1 MKTAHSRVAA
11 LLVLVLSGCASSH
24 TVMPFELTDADEV
37 AIKAGV
43 RTSLG
48 NPGSAEFGDMRAT
61 RSTDGVVSVC
71 GWVNSKNGVGR
82 YTGNQLFI
90 GLLNVATRPSIC
102 RFLGQGAMMERY
114 YAARGGRSPP
124 LRRRHWWCW
133 TT

>member
-24 TVMPFELTDADEV
+24 TVMPFQLTDADDV
-37 AIKAGV
+37 VIKAGV
-43 RTSLG
+43 RTSLV
-48 NPGSAEFGDMRAT
+48 NPGSAEFGDVRAT

-90 GLLNVATRPSIC
+90 GLLNVATRPSI
-102 RFLGQGAMMERY
+102 FTLTAISTPEQQTAIT
-114 YAARGGRSPP
+114 
-124 LRRRHWWCW
+124 LRCQKAGI
-133 TT
+133 TL

>member
-24 TVMPFELTDADEV
+24 TVMPFQLTDADEV

-43 RTSLG
+43 LTSLG

-90 GLLNVATRPSIC
+90 GLLNVATRPSI
-102 RFLGQGAMMERY
+102 FTLTAISTPEQQ
-114 YAARGGRSPP
+114 AAIT
-124 LRRRHWWCW
+124 LRCQKAGI
-133 TT
+133 TL

>member
-24 TVMPFELTDADEV
+24 TVMPFQLTDADEV

-48 NPGSAEFGDMRAT
+48 NPGSAEFGDLRAT

-90 GLLNVATRPSIC
+90 GLLNVATRPSI
-102 RFLGQGAMMERY
+102 FTLTAISTPEQQ
-114 YAARGGRSPP
+114 AAIT
-124 LRRRHWWCW
+124 LRCQKAGI
-133 TT
+133 TL

>member
-24 TVMPFELTDADEV
+24 TVMPFQLTDADEV

-71 GWVNSKNGVGR
+71 GWVNSKNGVGG

-90 GLLNVATRPSIC
+90 GLLNVATRPSI
-102 RFLGQGAMMERY
+102 FTLTAISTPEQQ
-114 YAARGGRSPP
+114 AAIT
-124 LRRRHWWCW
+124 LRCQKAGI
-133 TT
+133 TL

>member
-24 TVMPFELTDADEV
+24 TVMPFQLTDADEV
-37 AIKAGV
+37 VIKAGV
-43 RTSLG
+43 RTSLV
-48 NPGSAEFGDMRAT
+48 NPGSAEFGDVRAT

-90 GLLNVATRPSIC
+90 GLLNVATRPSI
-102 RFLGQGAMMERY
+102 FTLTAISTPEQQTAIT
-114 YAARGGRSPP
+114 
-124 LRRRHWWCW
+124 LRCQKAGI
-133 TT
+133 TL

>member
-24 TVMPFELTDADEV
+24 TVMPFQLTDADEV

-90 GLLNVATRPSIC
+90 GLLNVATRPSI
-102 RFLGQGAMMERY
+102 FTLTAISTPEQQ
-114 YAARGGRSPP
+114 AAIT
-124 LRRRHWWCW
+124 LRCQKAGI
-133 TT
+133 TL

>member
-1 MKTAHSRVAA
+1 MKTAHSRVVA

-61 RSTDGVVSVC
+61 RSADGVVSVC

-90 GLLNVATRPSIC
+90 GLLNVATRPSI
-102 RFLGQGAMMERY
+102 FTLTAISTPEQQTAIT
-114 YAARGGRSPP
+114 
-124 LRRRHWWCW
+124 LRCQKAGI
-133 TT
+133 TL

>member
-1 MKTAHSRVAA
+1 MKTARSRVAA

-48 NPGSAEFGDMRAT
+48 NPGSAEFGDMRAS
-61 RSTDGVVSVC
+61 RGTDGAVSVC

-90 GLLNVATRPSIC
+90 GLLNVATRPSI
-102 RFLGQGAMMERY
+102 FTLTAISTPEQQTAIT
-114 YAARGGRSPP
+114 
-124 LRRRHWWCW
+124 LRCQKAGI
-133 TT
+133 TL

>member
-24 TVMPFELTDADEV
+24 TVMPFQLTDADEV

-90 GLLNVATRPSIC
+90 GLLNVATRPSI
-102 RFLGQGAMMERY
+102 FTLTAISTPEQQTAIT
-114 YAARGGRSPP
+114 
-124 LRRRHWWCW
+124 LRCQKAGI
-133 TT
+133 TL

>member
-24 TVMPFELTDADEV
+24 TVMPFQLTDTDEV
-37 AIKAGV
+37 VIKAGV
-43 RTSLG
+43 RTSLV
-48 NPGSAEFGDMRAT
+48 NPGSAEFGDVRAT

-90 GLLNVATRPSIC
+90 GLLNVATRPSI
-102 RFLGQGAMMERY
+102 FTLTAISTPEQQTAIT
-114 YAARGGRSPP
+114 
-124 LRRRHWWCW
+124 LRCQKAGI
-133 TT
+133 TL

>member
-24 TVMPFELTDADEV
+24 TVMPFQLTDADQV
-37 AIKAGV
+37 VIKAGV
-43 RTSLG
+43 RTSLV
-48 NPGSAEFGDMRAT
+48 NPGSAEFGDVRAT

-90 GLLNVATRPSIC
+90 GLLNVATRPFIFTLTAISTPEQQTAIT
-102 RFLGQGAMMERY
+102 
-114 YAARGGRSPP
+114 
-124 LRRRHWWCW
+124 LRCQKAGI
-133 TT
+133 TL

>member
-24 TVMPFELTDADEV
+24 TVMPFQLTDADEV
-37 AIKAGV
+37 VIKAGV
-43 RTSLG
+43 RTSLV
-48 NPGSAEFGDMRAT
+48 NPGSAEFGDVRAT

-90 GLLNVATRPSIC
+90 GLLNVATRPFIFTLTAISTPEQQTAIT
-102 RFLGQGAMMERY
+102 
-114 YAARGGRSPP
+114 
-124 LRRRHWWCW
+124 LRCQKAGI
-133 TT
+133 TL

>member
-1 MKTAHSRVAA
+1 MKTARSRVAA

-48 NPGSAEFGDMRAT
+48 NPGYAEFGDMRAT

-90 GLLNVATRPSIC
+90 GLLNVATRPSI
-102 RFLGQGAMMERY
+102 FTLTAISTPEQQ
-114 YAARGGRSPP
+114 AAIT
-124 LRRRHWWCW
+124 LRCQKAGI
-133 TT
+133 TL

>member
-24 TVMPFELTDADEV
+24 TVMPFQLTDADDV

-90 GLLNVATRPSIC
+90 GLLNVATRPSI
-102 RFLGQGAMMERY
+102 FTLTAISTPEQQTAIT
-114 YAARGGRSPP
+114 
-124 LRRRHWWCW
+124 LRCQKAGI
-133 TT
+133 TL

>member
-24 TVMPFELTDADEV
+24 TVMPFQLTDADQV
-37 AIKAGV
+37 VIKAGV
-43 RTSLG
+43 RTSLV
-48 NPGSAEFGDMRAT
+48 NPGSAEFGDVRAT

-90 GLLNVATRPSIC
+90 GLLNVATRPFIFTLTAISTPEQQTAITL
-102 RFLGQGAMMERY
+102 RGQKAGIT
-114 YAARGGRSPP
+114 
-124 LRRRHWWCW
+124 L
-133 TT
+133 

>member
-24 TVMPFELTDADEV
+24 TVMPFQLTDADEV

-48 NPGSAEFGDMRAT
+48 NAGSAEFGDMRAT

-82 YTGNQLFI
+82 YTGNQIFI
-90 GLLNVATRPSIC
+90 GLLNVATRPSI
-102 RFLGQGAMMERY
+102 FTLTAISTPEQQTAIT
-114 YAARGGRSPP
+114 
-124 LRRRHWWCW
+124 LRCQKAGI
-133 TT
+133 TL

>member
-24 TVMPFELTDADEV
+24 TVMPFQLTDADQV
-37 AIKAGV
+37 VIKAGV
-43 RTSLG
+43 RTSLV
-48 NPGSAEFGDMRAT
+48 NPGSAEFGDVRAT

-90 GLLNVATRPSIC
+90 GLLNVATRPSI
-102 RFLGQGAMMERY
+102 FTLTAISTPEQQTAIT
-114 YAARGGRSPP
+114 
-124 LRRRHWWCW
+124 LRCQKAGI
-133 TT
+133 TL

>member
-24 TVMPFELTDADEV
+24 TVMPFQLTDADEM

-48 NPGSAEFGDMRAT
+48 NAGSAEFGDMRAT

-90 GLLNVATRPSIC
+90 GLLNVVTRPSIFTLTAISTPEQ
-102 RFLGQGAMMERY
+102 RTAIT
-114 YAARGGRSPP
+114 
-124 LRRRHWWCW
+124 LRCQKAGI
-133 TT
+133 TL